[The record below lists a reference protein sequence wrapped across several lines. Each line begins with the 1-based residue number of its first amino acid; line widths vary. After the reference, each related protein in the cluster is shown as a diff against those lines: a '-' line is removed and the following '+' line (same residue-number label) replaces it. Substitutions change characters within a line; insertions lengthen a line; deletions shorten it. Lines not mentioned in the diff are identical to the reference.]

1 MIVYK
6 KNGKQYLLMAN
17 SSRGVMKITT
27 EKLGNYKGIT
37 EKVSGG
43 GTEGVP
49 YETVSDWT
57 EVHQLAELDSQH
69 ALVVRGVDGDNLNL
83 EAVRLP

>member
-6 KNGKQYLLMAN
+6 KNGKEYLLMAN

-43 GTEGVP
+43 GTERF
-49 YETVSDWT
+49 
-57 EVHQLAELDSQH
+57 
-69 ALVVRGVDGDNLNL
+69 AL
-83 EAVRLP
+83 